1 MKTIINK
8 LPILLIL
15 FVFQFCKS
23 QNKERYVSDYNKAV
37 PKLQQVATS
46 KQKYYGKYFSEFMSQ
61 LELNGVKIKIFFYKE
76 KGLSP
81 KINMII
87 LEFVDSD
94 DFGIDDN
101 YQHPRILITFQE
113 QIPDEIRQLT
123 LKSHGELT
131 QEVKDFLADRKIENI
146 VFYGINGLTSKDRS
160 AR

>member
-8 LPILLIL
+8 LPIILIL

-23 QNKERYVSDYNKAV
+23 QNKERYVNDYNKAV

-46 KQKYYGKYFSEFMSQ
+46 KQKYYGKDFSEFMSQ
-61 LELNGVKIKIFFYKE
+61 LESNGVKIKSFFYKE